1 MITNEE
7 KKLNELDKKI
17 KKIFE
22 KKTIQQP
29 TNNKFLI
36 STISAILIGL
46 STWVLIQV
54 VELRTTQGM
63 IMQELLNIDKQM
75 GRIYAHMDRLMNK

>member
-1 MITNEE
+1 M
-7 KKLNELDKKI
+7 KK
-17 KKIFE
+17 
-22 KKTIQQP
+22 Q
-29 TNNKFLI
+29 NNKFLI
-36 STISAILIGL
+36 SIISTILISL

-63 IMQELLNIDKQM
+63 IMQELMNIDKQM